1 MYSWHDCLEVIRS
14 SMSLCWTRWWVGTW
28 LMHIYDSV
36 MSTKQNKSNSDGTL
50 KRVHTDVSDF
60 SSSDEQSRKYSNTV
74 KKSKVNS
81 SKNWSRFLVTSST
94 EDGAMTKLS
103 PFAIQKS
110 IVGLAGEPKLKH
122 VCLFNVTQKS
132 IQLAFLSRQCFVMCQ
147 LR

>member
-1 MYSWHDCLEVIRS
+1 
-14 SMSLCWTRWWVGTW
+14 
-28 LMHIYDSV
+28 MHIYDSV
-36 MSTKQNKSNSDGTL
+36 MSIKQNKSNSDGTL

-60 SSSDEQSRKYSNTV
+60 SSSDEESRKYSNTV

-81 SKNWSRFLVTSST
+81 KKWSRFLVISST
-94 EDGAMTKLS
+94 EDGALTKLS

-110 IVGLAGEPKLKH
+110 IVGLAGEPKLKQ